1 METLTHLVE
10 QTDHPIT
17 VDRLVADFEQL
28 GVAPGATLLVHSSLK
43 ALGWVCGGA
52 QAVVEAL
59 EHALRS
65 YGTLV
70 MPTQTTQLSDPETWS
85 APSVPESWWEE
96 IRRFVPAYDPD
107 FTPTAGM
114 GIIPETF
121 RKQPGVLRSSHPH
134 FSFAAWGE
142 GAEDITAEHGLEY
155 GLGERSPLAR
165 LYEADAVVLLLGV
178 GFSVNTS
185 FHLAEYRG
193 EFHTKATT
201 TRHAPVRV
209 EGHRRW
215 KPFEDVVL
223 DSSDFEQLG
232 HDFVKHHAREV
243 RSGRVGNAR
252 AVLFPQRSCVDYAVS
267 WMHRKR
273 T

>member
-1 METLTHLVE
+1 VETITRLVE
-10 QTDHPIT
+10 QNDHPVT
-17 VDRLVADFEQL
+17 VTRLVADLEQL
-28 GVAPGATLLVHSSLK
+28 GVPPGSTLLLHSSLK
-43 ALGWVCGGA
+43 SLGWVCGGA
-52 QAVVEAL
+52 QAVVEAFEL
-59 EHALRS
+59 ALRS

-70 MPTQTTQLSDPETWS
+70 MPTQTTHLSDPETWS
-85 APSVPESWWEE
+85 APSVPESWWDE
-96 IRRFVPAYDPD
+96 IRRFMPAYDPD

-114 GIIPETF
+114 GAIPETF

-142 GAEDITAEHGLEY
+142 GAPDITADHALEY
-155 GLGERSPLAR
+155 GLGESSPLAR
-165 LYEADAVVLLLGV
+165 LYDADAFVLLLGV

-185 FHLAEYRG
+185 FHLAEYRA
-193 EFHTKATT
+193 EYRTKAIT
-201 TRHAPVRV
+201 TRHAPLRI

-215 KPFEDVVL
+215 KPFEDL
-223 DSSDFEQLG
+223 AIDSSDFEALG
-232 HDFVKHHAREV
+232 HDFEKHHGKEI

-252 AVLFPQRSCVDYAVS
+252 ALLFRQRSCVDYAVS